1 MTQSQLASLVD
12 IDGRTLSF
20 YENGSR
26 EMGVNRLFQIAAV
39 LHVSADD
46 LAPEW
51 IGGKD
56 KQDDELSA
64 DLSGMFAGMSA
75 EQKAQVLEFARF
87 IIREKA
93 V

>member
-1 MTQSQLASLVD
+1 MTQPHLASLVD

-51 IGGKD
+51 IRYKD
-56 KQDDELSA
+56 EQDDEMSKN
-64 DLSGMFAGMSA
+64 LSGMFAGMSA
-75 EQKAQVLEFARF
+75 EQKVQVLEFARF
-87 IIREKA
+87 M
-93 V
+93 

>member
-1 MTQSQLASLVD
+1 M
-12 IDGRTLSF
+12 
-20 YENGSR
+20 
-26 EMGVNRLFQIAAV
+26 
-39 LHVSADD
+39 
-46 LAPEW
+46 
-51 IGGKD
+51 
-56 KQDDELSA
+56 SA